1 MKEQAYEFA
10 LQVDR
15 QIEALSD
22 DDYHLRVG
30 RSKILQEELYPLS
43 RLALYF
49 KQPGIEVEVEGFE
62 NSGRADG
69 HIVITGFRERDFE
82 VQLTYADYGRNEKLR
97 AELLVTQGFAPG
109 AGPIQRERRNGPIVA
124 TIEAV
129 DVGEHIDRIA
139 SAAIGRF
146 RDKASKPYAHRT
158 VLLIAFDDV
167 KLYGRYNWEQ
177 LLIKLEGKIITS
189 GTPFAEIYLFN
200 GETNELRRA
209 A

>member
-1 MKEQAYEFA
+1 MKAKAYEFA

-30 RSKILQEELYPLS
+30 RSKKLQEELYPLS

-49 KQPGIEVEVEGFE
+49 KQPGIEVEVEGPE

-69 HIVITGFRERDFE
+69 YIVITGFRDRAFE
-82 VQLTYADYGRNEKLR
+82 VQITYADYGRNEKLR
-97 AELLVTQGFAPG
+97 AELLVSQGFAPG
-109 AGPIQRERRNGPIVA
+109 AGPIQRERRDGPIVA
-124 TIEAV
+124 TAAAV

-139 SAAIGRF
+139 SSAIARF
-146 RDKASKPYAHRT
+146 RDKASKSYAHGT
-158 VLLIAFDDV
+158 VLLIAFEDV

-189 GTPFAEIYLFN
+189 DTPFAEIYLFN
-200 GETNELRRA
+200 GATNELRRVA
-209 A
+209 